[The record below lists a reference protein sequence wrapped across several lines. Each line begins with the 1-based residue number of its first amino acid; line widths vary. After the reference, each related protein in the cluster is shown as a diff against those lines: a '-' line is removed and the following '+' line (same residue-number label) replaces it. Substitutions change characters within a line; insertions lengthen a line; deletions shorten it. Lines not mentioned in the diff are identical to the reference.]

1 MVINHS
7 LSFHQ
12 LYKRSFPGFAWSIK
26 MRYLANIQAL
36 GRDANPFFRLMG
48 IELGSY
54 GEGEAVLFMPVRPD
68 MLNGVGWLQGGLYS
82 ALCDEAMALALFT
95 VLEEEED
102 IATISESTSFLQ
114 GIKKGCISAQAKV
127 VKKGRRVAFVEG
139 GVTSRDDGTP
149 LSLTQASFAI
159 IPRRSSRGR

>member
-1 MVINHS
+1 
-7 LSFHQ
+7 
-12 LYKRSFPGFAWSIK
+12 

-54 GEGEAVLFMPVRPD
+54 GEGEAVLFMP
-68 MLNGVGWLQGGLYS
+68 
-82 ALCDEAMALALFT
+82 
-95 VLEEEED
+95 LEEEED

>member
-1 MVINHS
+1 M
-7 LSFHQ
+7 
-12 LYKRSFPGFAWSIK
+12 K

-95 VLEEEED
+95 VLEEE
-102 IATISESTSFLQ
+102 
-114 GIKKGCISAQAKV
+114 
-127 VKKGRRVAFVEG
+127 
-139 GVTSRDDGTP
+139 
-149 LSLTQASFAI
+149 
-159 IPRRSSRGR
+159 

>member
-1 MVINHS
+1 
-7 LSFHQ
+7 
-12 LYKRSFPGFAWSIK
+12 
-26 MRYLANIQAL
+26 
-36 GRDANPFFRLMG
+36 
-48 IELGSY
+48 
-54 GEGEAVLFMPVRPD
+54 MPVRPD

-139 GVTSRDDGTP
+139 RVTSRDDGTP

>member
-1 MVINHS
+1 M
-7 LSFHQ
+7 
-12 LYKRSFPGFAWSIK
+12 K

-82 ALCDEAMALALFT
+82 ALCDEAMALFT

-139 GVTSRDDGTP
+139 RVTSRDDGTP